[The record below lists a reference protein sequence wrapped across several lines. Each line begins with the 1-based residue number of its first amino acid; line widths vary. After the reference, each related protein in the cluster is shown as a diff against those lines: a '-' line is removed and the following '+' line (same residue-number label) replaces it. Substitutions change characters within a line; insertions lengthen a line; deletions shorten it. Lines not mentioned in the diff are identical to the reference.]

1 MKALLPVPAQGQSQH
16 ARTCCLCAVFTFQS
30 VSCPAPLV
38 NHSTTLE
45 AMWVKGDL
53 EIWSDVLKESESE
66 NVIGSGHMTM
76 NKGSIHHACWLSTY
90 FLFLGHTC
98 GMQMFLGQGW
108 NLSHSCNQSCS
119 SDCAGSLTH
128 WFTREL
134 SNLQSRDIKLWLHLE
149 TRKYKSLLSISRTFM
164 RSQEGMDRKSCYY
177 HHYCPTYMY
186 MDFSL
191 FWVISKEW
199 QFSTWMPKCRYVLRG
214 CRACKQFVSQ
224 WYATFCQLFT

>member
-1 MKALLPVPAQGQSQH
+1 MLPLCSVYISKCVMSSTTCEPLNHSGSNVSKRRPRDLKWRAQGIRVWKCYRFRPYDHEQGVHPSRLL
-16 ARTCCLCAVFTFQS
+16 ALN
-30 VSCPAPLV
+30 L
-38 NHSTTLE
+38 
-45 AMWVKGDL
+45 
-53 EIWSDVLKESESE
+53 
-66 NVIGSGHMTM
+66 
-76 NKGSIHHACWLSTY
+76 LS
-90 FLFLGHTC
+90 LSWPHL

-149 TRKYKSLLSISRTFM
+149 TRKYKSLLSISRTFI
-164 RSQEGMDRKSCYY
+164 RSQEGMGRKSCYY